1 MKRHLCNTS
10 DSLEIQK
17 LFKLDISV
25 TGSNFFDVTGNEK
38 FSFFSPIFVVFIS
51 FLKFMYWCVP
61 KIFPCIG
68 SKLVT
73 SFRKVHFLV

>member
-38 FSFFSPIFVVFIS
+38 FSFFFTNLCSVYIFSEIYV
-51 FLKFMYWCVP
+51 LMRTKKF
-61 KIFPCIG
+61 
-68 SKLVT
+68 SLA
-73 SFRKVHFLV
+73 

>member
-38 FSFFSPIFVVFIS
+38 FIFFSPIFVVFIS
-51 FLKFMYWCVP
+51 FLKFMY
-61 KIFPCIG
+61 
-68 SKLVT
+68 
-73 SFRKVHFLV
+73 